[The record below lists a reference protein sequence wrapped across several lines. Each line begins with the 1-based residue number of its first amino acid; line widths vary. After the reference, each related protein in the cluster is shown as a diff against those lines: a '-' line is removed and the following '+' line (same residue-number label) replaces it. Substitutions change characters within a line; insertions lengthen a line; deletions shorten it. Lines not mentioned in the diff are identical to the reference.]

1 MTKTMFMLIE
11 WVRDP
16 PTWDVLPVKKVIYGE
31 IEVGNVC
38 DVEYLEESSPARIIE
53 LGSRNTLLKALGK
66 LERDR
71 AGGPTTTSGPSGR
84 GQREKRPPAP
94 YSPGGTTSDN
104 DECVPMKRKKKERE
118 SSSKKI
124 LMEYYAGL
132 GKSSGDSD
140 SATINSMS
148 HQLDEIYNILID
160 MNHRISRLEK
170 HIITNHK
177 TPMPAGASVPP
188 TVQHPLAAPTTPVHQ
203 PAPPAPV
210 RQPGP
215 PTPVRQPAP
224 PPPSASATTICS
236 TNNTDVH
243 IGLSTSITQ
252 HQYGSIKWFNAK
264 KATKDLLLAVF
275 GRSILASH
283 SYTGKQS
290 NAFRTKAAKPQLNP
304 VKVGDII
311 NYITKRFGV
320 DQGEVKKAISEKCA
334 DQEKMEKRWTH

>member
-1 MTKTMFMLIE
+1 MFMLIE
-11 WVRDP
+11 WVEDP

-124 LMEYYAGL
+124 LMEYYV
-132 GKSSGDSD
+132 S
-140 SATINSMS
+140 
-148 HQLDEIYNILID
+148 
-160 MNHRISRLEK
+160 
-170 HIITNHK
+170 
-177 TPMPAGASVPP
+177 
-188 TVQHPLAAPTTPVHQ
+188 
-203 PAPPAPV
+203 
-210 RQPGP
+210 
-215 PTPVRQPAP
+215 
-224 PPPSASATTICS
+224 
-236 TNNTDVH
+236 VH
-243 IGLSTSITQ
+243 IGPSTSITQ

-304 VKVGDII
+304 VKVSDII

-334 DQEKMEKRWTH
+334 DQEKMEKRRTH

>member
-1 MTKTMFMLIE
+1 M
-11 WVRDP
+11 
-16 PTWDVLPVKKVIYGE
+16 
-31 IEVGNVC
+31 
-38 DVEYLEESSPARIIE
+38 
-53 LGSRNTLLKALGK
+53 
-66 LERDR
+66 
-71 AGGPTTTSGPSGR
+71 
-84 GQREKRPPAP
+84 
-94 YSPGGTTSDN
+94 
-104 DECVPMKRKKKERE
+104 CVPMKRKKKERE

-132 GKSSGDSD
+132 GKSSGDSGSELD
-140 SATINSMS
+140 SATINSIS

-215 PTPVRQPAP
+215 PTPVHQPAPPAPVRQPGPPTPVRQPAPPAPVRQPAP
-224 PPPSASATTICS
+224 PPPS
-236 TNNTDVH
+236 VH
-243 IGLSTSITQ
+243 IGPSTSITQ

-304 VKVGDII
+304 VKVSDII

-320 DQGEVKKAISEKCA
+320 DQGEVKAISEKCA
-334 DQEKMEKRWTH
+334 DQEKMEKRRTH

>member
-1 MTKTMFMLIE
+1 
-11 WVRDP
+11 
-16 PTWDVLPVKKVIYGE
+16 
-31 IEVGNVC
+31 
-38 DVEYLEESSPARIIE
+38 
-53 LGSRNTLLKALGK
+53 
-66 LERDR
+66 
-71 AGGPTTTSGPSGR
+71 
-84 GQREKRPPAP
+84 
-94 YSPGGTTSDN
+94 
-104 DECVPMKRKKKERE
+104 MKRKKKERE
-118 SSSKKI
+118 SLSKKF
-124 LMEYYAGL
+124 LMEYHAGLGKSSGDSAGL

-188 TVQHPLAAPTTPVHQ
+188 TVQHPLAAP
-203 PAPPAPV
+203 PA
-210 RQPGP
+210 
-215 PTPVRQPAP
+215 PVRQPAP

-243 IGLSTSITQ
+243 IGPSTSITQ
-252 HQYGSIKWFNAK
+252 LQYGSIKWFNAK

-290 NAFRTKAAKPQLNP
+290 NAFRAKAAKPQLNP
-304 VKVGDII
+304 VKVSDII
-311 NYITKRFGV
+311 NYITIRFGV
-320 DQGEVKKAISEKCA
+320 DQGANVRIR
-334 DQEKMEKRWTH
+334 KRWRRGGHID